1 MLASVRGDLVG
12 PPSYVATRS
21 SSGTRMS
28 TITVLLVAVSLPL
41 ADSICIQCASPTLQN
56 MWQLTGFPNHPANL
70 PFVPQCDSVSATTND
85 LADPAMEKKGC
96 SSYCFEMVLP
106 FKNQYHYVRGC
117 HADFVGNKTP
127 ATGNDVLCYYSKIT
141 DQVIEIAP
149 TNTAKFP
156 VAIMRFVKD
165 KGEEDRENVEYQDSS
180 LASKT
185 LNNTL
190 DKDKC
195 TESLPKT
202 CVKSMYYDGT
212 GEDNNKQT
220 CTGAYCTSV
229 EGKLNGRKY
238 IERGCAPIS
247 PYTDANTCFYVYSNS
262 TYPAGPGDGGEKCN
276 TSSTH
281 MTMSVLIASALMSV
295 VIRFLY

>member
-1 MLASVRGDLVG
+1 MLASVRADLVG

-28 TITVLLVAVSLPL
+28 TITVLLVAISLPL

-185 LNNTL
+185 LN
-190 DKDKC
+190 K
-195 TESLPKT
+195 SLPKT

-229 EGKLNGRKY
+229 EGKLNG
-238 IERGCAPIS
+238 
-247 PYTDANTCFYVYSNS
+247 
-262 TYPAGPGDGGEKCN
+262 EKCN